1 MMATL
6 IVLPLIASL
15 LMGLKLSIR
24 IQYVLI
30 GLVWLT
36 LSAVSAGMM
45 NDTVSLSY
53 AVPDVLGRLISVAD
67 ALLLLFFLYQ
77 GIVRKSRPVVLL
89 GSIQL
94 LLYGW
99 AESHLLG
106 ETQTRIVIDELSRFM
121 FLIINGVGGAIV
133 FYAIAYL
140 RHENLEEGKKRLF
153 IVYFLLFLA
162 IMNTIV
168 VIDSLMQ
175 FFFLFE
181 MTTLASFVLIA
192 FRQDRVAIDN
202 ALRALWMNQIGG
214 IAILA
219 AVLSALYGSSPLTLH
234 EMIASGGGW
243 VSLGAVCIAAAAL
256 IKGAMIPFERWLLG
270 AMVAPTPVSAMLHS
284 ATMVKLSPFV
294 ILKLSPLLA
303 GTPGGA
309 IIAIAGGLCFA
320 AAAYLA
326 LSRTWLKEILGYS
339 TIALLG
345 LMAALATLGNIQS
358 LHIVMALMGFHALS
372 KALLFLSAGVLE
384 KNHGLKY
391 VDDMAGLVEKDPK
404 SAFFIIFGFVSL
416 TLPPF
421 GLFVG
426 KLLAIESVASQLPSQ
441 PWLIVLLLS
450 LLIGSVLLVLLY
462 FKIASALL
470 SAPSDIL
477 TLNPAPMEK
486 GFMIPM
492 ALLSLAIIGI
502 AVWFTLVEN
511 ALYLFLPA
519 VLMLAA
525 LYGKRSMERLDRVK
539 TYQCGESAPFET
551 VPVRFEASAR
561 LQTFMA
567 IGFASL
573 FILLIASGVLS

>member
-36 LSAVSAGMM
+36 LSVVSAGMM

-89 GSIQL
+89 GSVQL

-162 IMNTIV
+162 IMNAIV

-219 AVLSALYGSSPLTLH
+219 AVLSALYGSS
-234 EMIASGGGW
+234 
-243 VSLGAVCIAAAAL
+243 
-256 IKGAMIPFERWLLG
+256 
-270 AMVAPTPVSAMLHS
+270 
-284 ATMVKLSPFV
+284 
-294 ILKLSPLLA
+294 
-303 GTPGGA
+303 
-309 IIAIAGGLCFA
+309 
-320 AAAYLA
+320 
-326 LSRTWLKEILGYS
+326 
-339 TIALLG
+339 
-345 LMAALATLGNIQS
+345 
-358 LHIVMALMGFHALS
+358 
-372 KALLFLSAGVLE
+372 
-384 KNHGLKY
+384 
-391 VDDMAGLVEKDPK
+391 
-404 SAFFIIFGFVSL
+404 
-416 TLPPF
+416 
-421 GLFVG
+421 
-426 KLLAIESVASQLPSQ
+426 
-441 PWLIVLLLS
+441 
-450 LLIGSVLLVLLY
+450 
-462 FKIASALL
+462 
-470 SAPSDIL
+470 
-477 TLNPAPMEK
+477 
-486 GFMIPM
+486 
-492 ALLSLAIIGI
+492 
-502 AVWFTLVEN
+502 
-511 ALYLFLPA
+511 
-519 VLMLAA
+519 
-525 LYGKRSMERLDRVK
+525 
-539 TYQCGESAPFET
+539 
-551 VPVRFEASAR
+551 
-561 LQTFMA
+561 
-567 IGFASL
+567 
-573 FILLIASGVLS
+573 

>member
-219 AVLSALYGSSPLTLH
+219 AVLSALYGSS
-234 EMIASGGGW
+234 
-243 VSLGAVCIAAAAL
+243 
-256 IKGAMIPFERWLLG
+256 
-270 AMVAPTPVSAMLHS
+270 
-284 ATMVKLSPFV
+284 
-294 ILKLSPLLA
+294 
-303 GTPGGA
+303 
-309 IIAIAGGLCFA
+309 
-320 AAAYLA
+320 
-326 LSRTWLKEILGYS
+326 
-339 TIALLG
+339 
-345 LMAALATLGNIQS
+345 
-358 LHIVMALMGFHALS
+358 
-372 KALLFLSAGVLE
+372 
-384 KNHGLKY
+384 
-391 VDDMAGLVEKDPK
+391 
-404 SAFFIIFGFVSL
+404 
-416 TLPPF
+416 
-421 GLFVG
+421 
-426 KLLAIESVASQLPSQ
+426 
-441 PWLIVLLLS
+441 
-450 LLIGSVLLVLLY
+450 
-462 FKIASALL
+462 
-470 SAPSDIL
+470 
-477 TLNPAPMEK
+477 
-486 GFMIPM
+486 
-492 ALLSLAIIGI
+492 
-502 AVWFTLVEN
+502 
-511 ALYLFLPA
+511 
-519 VLMLAA
+519 
-525 LYGKRSMERLDRVK
+525 
-539 TYQCGESAPFET
+539 
-551 VPVRFEASAR
+551 
-561 LQTFMA
+561 
-567 IGFASL
+567 
-573 FILLIASGVLS
+573 